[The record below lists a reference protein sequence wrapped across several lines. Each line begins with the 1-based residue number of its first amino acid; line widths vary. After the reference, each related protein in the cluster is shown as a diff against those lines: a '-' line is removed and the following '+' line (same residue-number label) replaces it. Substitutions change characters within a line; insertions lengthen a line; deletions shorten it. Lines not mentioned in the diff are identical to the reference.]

1 MKIGFDA
8 KRAYRN
14 IAGLGNFSRNSIS
27 ALVQHFPDN
36 KYFLF
41 NPGGKTRLF
50 NAPDQTLEIKPENF
64 WWNIWRSIWR
74 MYRVTSIAKDLK
86 LDIYHGLSHELPV
99 GIDHTGIKTIVT
111 IHDLIYLRHPEYYP
125 TIDRKIYDRKFRR
138 ACKIANHIHAISEQT
153 KSDIISLFEVPEDS
167 ISVIYQSINPV
178 FFNEVDSQTK
188 YELRKKYQLPKK
200 FILSVGTVE
209 PRKNLLGLLEGMVLS
224 KSYVPLVVVGKLTDY
239 QNKIQKYIEA
249 DLNRLQV
256 YFLSRIQDDELAALY
271 QMADILVYPSHY
283 EGFGL
288 PVAEAQAS
296 GCPVITSNISSMP
309 EAGGDAAVYISPDN
323 PEEIGDAIKTFLEDQ
338 ELRERMIA
346 KGKINA
352 QRFTP
357 EVFSKQINQ
366 LYNQTL
372 HAR

>member
-1 MKIGFDA
+1 
-8 KRAYRN
+8 
-14 IAGLGNFSRNSIS
+14 
-27 ALVQHFPDN
+27 
-36 KYFLF
+36 
-41 NPGGKTRLF
+41 LF

-138 ACKIANHIHAISEQT
+138 ACKVANHIHAISEQT

-323 PEEIGDAIKTFLEDQ
+323 PEEIGDAIKTLLEDQ